1 MEFIES
7 PIYVK
12 LSDEERNS
20 LHEAYVILNDL
31 VCAAEEDD
39 SEYIGNLLIG
49 DGYRRFD
56 VSQAAEICRA
66 FAPAEKLEI
75 TNK

>member
-12 LSDEERNS
+12 LSGEERSS
-20 LHEAYVILNDL
+20 LYEAYVILNDL
-31 VCAAEEDD
+31 ASAADEDD
-39 SEYIGNLLIG
+39 CEYISNPLTG

-56 VSQAAEICRA
+56 VSQSAEICRV

-75 TNK
+75 SN

>member
-12 LSDEERNS
+12 LSNEERNS

-31 VCAAEEDD
+31 AAAEEDD
-39 SEYIGNLLIG
+39 SEYIGNPLTG
-49 DGYRRFD
+49 DGYGRFD
-56 VSQAAEICRA
+56 VSQAAEICRV

-75 TNK
+75 SN

>member
-1 MEFIES
+1 MEFIEA

-12 LSDEERNS
+12 LSDEERKA

-31 VCAAEEDD
+31 ACAAEEDD
-39 SEYIGNLLIG
+39 SEYIGNPLTG
-49 DGYRRFD
+49 DGYGRFD
-56 VSQAAEICRA
+56 VSQAAEICRV

-75 TNK
+75 SN

>member
-1 MEFIES
+1 MEFIEP

-31 VCAAEEDD
+31 AAAAEEDG
-39 SEYIGNLLIG
+39 SEYISNPLTG
-49 DGYRRFD
+49 DGYGRFD
-56 VSQAAEICRA
+56 VSQAAEICRV

-75 TNK
+75 SN

>member
-7 PIYVK
+7 PIYIK
-12 LSDEERNS
+12 LNEEERNS

-31 VCAAEEDD
+31 ACAAEEDD
-39 SEYIGNLLIG
+39 SEYISNPLTG
-49 DGYRRFD
+49 DGYGRFD
-56 VSQAAEICRA
+56 VSQAAEICRV

-75 TNK
+75 SN

>member
-31 VCAAEEDD
+31 ASAAEENDCK
-39 SEYIGNLLIG
+39 YVGNSLTG
-49 DGYRRFD
+49 DGYGRYEL
-56 VSQAAEICRA
+56 SCAAEICRV

-75 TNK
+75 SN

>member
-20 LHEAYVILNDL
+20 LHEVYVILNDL
-31 VCAAEEDD
+31 VNAAEENDC
-39 SEYIGNLLIG
+39 EYVGNPLTG
-49 DGYRRFD
+49 DGYGRFD
-56 VSQAAEICRA
+56 LNQAAEICRV

-75 TNK
+75 SN

>member
-1 MEFIES
+1 MEFIEP

-31 VCAAEEDD
+31 AVAAEEDD
-39 SEYIGNLLIG
+39 SEYIGDPLTGN
-49 DGYRRFD
+49 GYGRFD
-56 VSQAAEICRA
+56 VSQAAEICRV

-75 TNK
+75 SN

>member
-20 LHEAYVILNDL
+20 LHEAYVILNAL
-31 VCAAEEDD
+31 ACAAEDDD
-39 SEYIGNLLIG
+39 SEYIGNPLTG
-49 DGYRRFD
+49 DGYGRFD
-56 VSQAAEICRA
+56 VSQAAEICRV

-75 TNK
+75 SN

>member
-12 LSDEERNS
+12 LNDEERNS

-31 VCAAEEDD
+31 VAAAEENNC
-39 SEYIGNLLIG
+39 EYVGNSLSG
-49 DGYRRFD
+49 DGYGRFD
-56 VSQAAEICRA
+56 LNQAAEICRV

-75 TNK
+75 SK